1 MFTGGYR
8 KALTTTRGI
17 LPSVIMVICLL
28 CQPAGVALADPPELP
43 GVDLRDLDADETKIL
58 MDVLESQFDPCG
70 KQRSFLESLKDAET
84 CAIAPKLA
92 NFAVGQIQRGLS
104 KRQVVRALLKE
115 LRRLTVRHQFTLDGR
130 PSVGPSNARVTVVEF
145 YDFQCPHC
153 RHAAETIHKLVRA
166 RDGVRL
172 VHKQYP
178 LSFHPA
184 ARTAAIAALAA
195 NAQGKFFEVHD
206 QLFEDQERLDDTL
219 IAKIVEEAG
228 VDMGRYAEGLKAA
241 EALVEADRR
250 EGDQAGVEG
259 TPTFYVN
266 GLLVEFEDLEAAIDA
281 ALKTGTN

>member
-145 YDFQCPHC
+145 YDFQCP
-153 RHAAETIHKLVRA
+153 
-166 RDGVRL
+166 
-172 VHKQYP
+172 
-178 LSFHPA
+178 
-184 ARTAAIAALAA
+184 
-195 NAQGKFFEVHD
+195 